1 MIKEREISMKKNSKM
16 LIALLLVLVMLTAT
30 ACSSSDE
37 VKEPA
42 SVNGDSSVVSND
54 EPADNNSEEN
64 EEESTEPD
72 TAVEITIEETVL
84 YDANDIKVTA
94 TGYEDGWMGPE
105 IKVLVENNSDKNV
118 LITTNSVSINGY
130 MMPYV
135 SLYSEVAAG
144 KKANE
149 AISIMSSEL
158 DQSGI
163 EVVAEMQFYIEVT
176 DSESWD
182 TLATSELLTL
192 STSVA
197 PYEQP
202 VDDSGDILYDSNGIR
217 IICKGLKQ
225 DIFWDGTIVFYMENN
240 SDKAISIYAENVS
253 VNGFM
258 QDVGLWSDL
267 RPDTKL
273 IDGMSMLDLSDL
285 EIESIEEI
293 ENIEFNLRV
302 VDEETWDDIATTD
315 VLTLNFE

>member
-1 MIKEREISMKKNSKM
+1 MKKNSKM
-16 LIALLLVLVMLTAT
+16 LIALLLMLVMLTAT

-225 DIFWDGTIVFYMENN
+225 DIFWDGTVVFYMENN